1 MKPIYT
7 ILLTFVIVF
16 SFFGVSESNVL
27 PRNGSFPAANI
38 YHGLEGSLKERALS
52 CPSYA
57 PLYCPSYDFCCPAYD
72 GSCCP
77 GGCCPYDLT
86 NYLSSFNLF
95 SYIVSVV
102 RTIYIAAQWAPT
114 AV

>member
-52 CPSYA
+52 CPS
-57 PLYCPSYDFCCPAYD
+57 
-72 GSCCP
+72 
-77 GGCCPYDLT
+77 DLT

>member
-16 SFFGVSESNVL
+16 FLFGVSESNVL
-27 PRNGSFPAANI
+27 PRNGSFPAAKI
-38 YHGLEGSLKERALS
+38 YHGLEGNLKERALS

-77 GGCCPYDLT
+77 GGCCA
-86 NYLSSFNLF
+86 YLHSICCSDNLHCCPAGT
-95 SYIVSVV
+95 YCCKGGCC
-102 RTIYIAAQWAPT
+102 Y
-114 AV
+114 